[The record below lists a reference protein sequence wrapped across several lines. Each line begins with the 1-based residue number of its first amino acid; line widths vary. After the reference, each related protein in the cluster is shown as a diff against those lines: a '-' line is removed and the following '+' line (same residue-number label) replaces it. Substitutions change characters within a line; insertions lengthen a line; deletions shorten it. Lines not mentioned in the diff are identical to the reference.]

1 MFNIKYFKDKK
12 TIWIL
17 LITLALSVSIAI
29 ALPFKQNNTMTWD
42 SVTTNVD
49 GSPITDLGGYKVYWK
64 TGTNQY
70 SDINSKPVGKVTS
83 INIQT
88 TIGDLKG
95 NYCFVVTAY
104 DISGNESDFSNEA
117 CADFIVK
124 KNKPSNLKLQ

>member
-104 DISGNESDFSNEA
+104 DIALNESDYSNEV
-117 CADFIVK
+117 CTTFSK
-124 KNKPSNLKLQ
+124 KASPPKTLGI